1 MRQLAKA
8 ITDQIEYRAEQAN
21 LTASRIGAM
30 LGRFIR
36 FAPDGN
42 ITELMGFLDFCAQ
55 GTSTPEILAMLGRD
69 GVITK
74 RNGSWMLTQDGI
86 DLKAELG
93 LASEGYLGSQARVAA
108 VGGRLD
114 DLLAQVE

>member
-1 MRQLAKA
+1 
-8 ITDQIEYRAEQAN
+8 
-21 LTASRIGAM
+21 M

-36 FAPDGN
+36 FAPDGT

-55 GTSTPEILAMLGRD
+55 ETSTPEILAMLGRD

-74 RNGSWMLTQDGI
+74 RNGNWMLTQDGI

-93 LASEGYLGSQARVAA
+93 LASEGYLGGQARVAA